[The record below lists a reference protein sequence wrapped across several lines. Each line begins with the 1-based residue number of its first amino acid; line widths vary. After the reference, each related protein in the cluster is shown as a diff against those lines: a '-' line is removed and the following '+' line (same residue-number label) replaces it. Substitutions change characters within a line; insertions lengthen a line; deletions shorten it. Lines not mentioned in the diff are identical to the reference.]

1 MYLGTKCQAL
11 MSSIFSGNLCL
22 WSQCLGCFTS
32 QLSTWRLATGNVCPP
47 SQCEGCHSQDHG
59 QEDST
64 KDGCSRVDRLGA
76 GWLLHILHCQVP
88 VVFPTKRVRGVLV
101 GTRALALGE
110 QFWVEAPLFF
120 AGGLQLDGSQ
130 DNIHL
135 FLVGAYIPLRSHYAA
150 SVAP

>member
-1 MYLGTKCQAL
+1 MYLGAKRQAL

-32 QLSTWRLATGNVCPP
+32 QLSTWRLATVNVCPP

-59 QEDST
+59 QEDSA
-64 KDGCSRVDRLGA
+64 KDGCSRVDGLGA
-76 GWLLHILHCQVP
+76 CWLLHILHCQ
-88 VVFPTKRVRGVLV
+88 
-101 GTRALALGE
+101 
-110 QFWVEAPLFF
+110 VEAPLFF

-135 FLVGAYIPLRSHYAA
+135 FLVGAYIPLRSLYAA